1 MKKLIYFFVVTLLF
15 GSCQQATEQKP
26 ESENTPVTENPEGE
40 WLLNDLLSLAD
51 MNAVKEKFG
60 EKNAIIDT
68 LWGPEGMFEIGTK
81 LFPGTGDEVE
91 IMWMDSVKYA
101 GIIHVMTYV
110 QHNQETYEPIYNSK
124 WTTREGVT
132 LGMTLEDL
140 VKLNGKPVKFLGFD
154 WDYGGGVVSF
164 ENGKLEG
171 SNLSIGLSYDMDPAT
186 ISESDFTRILGDIEI
201 STENNDLSKFKIR
214 IVRLGIYKP

>member
-1 MKKLIYFFVVTLLF
+1 MKNLIYFIAAMLF
-15 GSCQQATEQKP
+15 FSSCQQATEQKP
-26 ESENTPVTENPEGE
+26 ESENTPVAENPEGE

-110 QHNQETYEPIYNSK
+110 HHNQETYEPIYNSK

-186 ISESDFTRILGDIEI
+186 ISESDFTRILGDVEI